1 MAPIESIKNKVKKFI
16 NDAESITEEDI
27 DLVERFKT
35 KFTICE
41 HAYKIIQSELKQEKI
56 NNIKLNVNSIKSNIH
71 KMLYSIDDNTLLKLF
86 GSEDARNNKSV
97 KSLRNSLTHN
107 IHKNDIEEL
116 KQRKD
121 EIFAYMDNF
130 INVLKTE

>member
-1 MAPIESIKNKVKKFI
+1 
-16 NDAESITEEDI
+16 
-27 DLVERFKT
+27 
-35 KFTICE
+35 
-41 HAYKIIQSELKQEKI
+41 
-56 NNIKLNVNSIKSNIH
+56 
-71 KMLYSIDDNTLLKLF
+71 MLYSIDDNTLLKLI

-116 KQRKD
+116 KQCKD